1 MRPLA
6 ALLLPLLAAT
16 AHPVDPDI
24 TAQRVL
30 LEGAKQSRGA
40 YALDGSSPLYYAKNA
55 TSAGSQRRYHIYLEG
70 GGWCQSTASCAKR
83 AKSALGSSS
92 AAYHPPTLA
101 LPSGCV
107 SAAAPALCVFFEA
120 SKRSGCTAL
129 RRRRLL
135 QRLAGPQPTHARL
148 APGLRPLPRRR
159 LVRRHRPG
167 RAARRRAR

>member
-6 ALLLPLLAAT
+6 ALLLPLPLLAAS
-16 AHPVDPDI
+16 AHPFDPDI

-40 YALDGSSPLYYAKNA
+40 FALDGSSPLYYAKNA

-107 SAAAPALCVFFEA
+107 SAAAPSA
-120 SKRSGCTAL
+120 
-129 RRRRLL
+129 RLL
-135 QRLAGPQPTHARL
+135 RSLKTQRLHSSATA
-148 APGLRPLPRRR
+148 AATSAPRRPATR
-159 LVRRHRPG
+159 S
-167 RAARRRAR
+167 